1 MSKQNSFKIELLT
14 TTAISFAP
22 IESTVSSSAHYQTT
36 SSSSPLPY
44 YHQQQQQQQLPQY
57 TAATNTSLQQLQQQQ
72 QYQRQSL
79 HNFLLAPTS
88 LSNLPS
94 TSVVPYNTLTTNSL
108 SSTAQQPQQQEQQH
122 LQQEQTHITHMKLL
136 GSNDDRQVRGGV
148 DQSVPRTQD
157 DVAAAAAAAAGYVF
171 SRPSPGGVQPGVGN
185 SGGSI
190 HDVAA
195 AEYAAQF
202 AQKQARWA
210 CGDEHTIDVS
220 I

>member
-1 MSKQNSFKIELLT
+1 
-14 TTAISFAP
+14 
-22 IESTVSSSAHYQTT
+22 
-36 SSSSPLPY
+36 
-44 YHQQQQQQQLPQY
+44 
-57 TAATNTSLQQLQQQQ
+57 
-72 QYQRQSL
+72 
-79 HNFLLAPTS
+79 
-88 LSNLPS
+88 
-94 TSVVPYNTLTTNSL
+94 
-108 SSTAQQPQQQEQQH
+108 
-122 LQQEQTHITHMKLL
+122 MKLL

-157 DVAAAAAAAAGYVF
+157 DVAAAAAAVGYVF
-171 SRPSPGGVQPGVGN
+171 PRPSPVGVQPGVGS

-220 I
+220 AYFLFAFNVLFLDLEKVSLFTQIFMLFNLNLKSVSRLFL